1 MTLGER
7 LKNLRDNMELEQK
20 EVADKIGV
28 KNNTLSQ
35 YENGKR
41 EPDYDTLQKLASLYN
56 VTIDYLITGKER
68 VKDKSNANLFFFD
81 KDDLTDQDIEDIK
94 KHIEYVKW
102 QAKQRKQEE

>member
-35 YENGKR
+35 YENDKR
-41 EPDYDTLQKLASLYN
+41 EPDHDTLQKLASIYN
-56 VTIDYLITGKER
+56 VTIDYLITGMEHVKEE
-68 VKDKSNANLFFFD
+68 KNNANRFFFD
-81 KDDLTDQDIEDIK
+81 KDDLTEQDIEEIK
-94 KHIEYVKW
+94 KHIAYVKW
-102 QAKQRKQEE
+102 QAKERKKE